1 MSSIIVRFDSL
12 RSLSSASVTGSYQ
25 AVGTSFAHPIRL
37 VKMVNNSTQDVTV
50 SFDGTTDNDFIPAN
64 SFALYDMTTNRSN
77 AGGNFAFQIG
87 TQVYIKGTAG
97 TGTFYITA
105 VYGRGE

>member
-1 MSSIIVRFDSL
+1 MSSIIARFDSL
-12 RSLSSASVTGSYQ
+12 RSLSSASVTGTYQ
-25 AVGTSFAHPIRL
+25 AVGTAFGHPMRL

-50 SFDGTTDNDFIPAN
+50 SFNGTTDNDYIPAN

-77 AGGNFAFQIG
+77 AGGYFVFEVG

-97 TGTFYITA
+97 TGTFYVTA